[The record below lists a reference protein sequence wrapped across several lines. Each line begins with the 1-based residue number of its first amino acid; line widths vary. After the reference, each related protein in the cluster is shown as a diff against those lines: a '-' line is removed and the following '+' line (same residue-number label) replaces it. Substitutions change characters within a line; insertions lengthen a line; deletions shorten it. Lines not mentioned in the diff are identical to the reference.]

1 MNWKRKTAAHN
12 ESAYTWE
19 GGGAG
24 GEPER
29 ARGAAGGA
37 PRDGV
42 GRRRWAGPGTGTRR
56 RRRGRGAGIAVLA
69 CALGLTAA
77 GALSAAPG
85 PAAHAAIKTAADV
98 QPAAKAAVAPATH
111 AAGTPNFGPNVYVF
125 TPSMPQSQI
134 QATVNSIATQQVP
147 NQFGAQRYTLL
158 FEPGTYGSAADPLS
172 FQVGYYTQV
181 AGLGSSPKDVTING
195 SINVYNQCF
204 PTTDG
209 SSNCIALDNFW
220 RSLSNL
226 TINVTGQ
233 TGCESGTDFW
243 AVSQAAPMRRVNLTG
258 GTLSLMDY
266 CSAGPQYAS
275 GGFIAD
281 SSFSGGTVTN
291 GSQQQFLVRNTD
303 LDGWSNGVWNQVF
316 SGDPGAP
323 AQSFSS
329 TSGLAGGTNPYT
341 TLATSPQTEEEPFLQ
356 ASSTGTYSV
365 FVPALQHDTSGPSW
379 ASGTEAGTSVP
390 ISKFF
395 IASPS
400 TSIVAIDA
408 ALALG
413 QNLILSP
420 GVYDLKAPILIP
432 RPNTIVLG
440 LGFATLVPQNG
451 TAAIDALDPQG
462 VKLSGLIVD
471 AGPKSSAALVQL
483 GTALTSQLGSA
494 SDPALVQDVFFR
506 IGGEFAGTAANSLVV
521 DGSHVIL
528 DDIWAWRADHG
539 AGQTGTPD
547 QNGVGGGANGCFTC
561 DPAQTGLVVNG
572 NDVLAYG
579 LAVEHYLKDNVVW
592 NGQGGEVI
600 FFQNEMPYE
609 VPSQAAWMSSPT
621 TDGYPAFAIGS
632 KVTSFSGYGLGS
644 YSFFNQ
650 GADIHSATAF
660 SVPDTP
666 GVQLHDVFTRFLSGL
681 GGIDHVVNDTGAPVT
696 ADNPGP
702 SNVVSY
708 P

>member
-1 MNWKRKTAAHN
+1 MKLRRSRTTSA
-12 ESAYTWE
+12 ESALS
-19 GGGAG
+19 
-24 GEPER
+24 R
-29 ARGAAGGA
+29 
-37 PRDGV
+37 
-42 GRRRWAGPGTGTRR
+42 GRRR
-56 RRRGRGAGIAVLA
+56 
-69 CALGLTAA
+69 
-77 GALSAAPG
+77 
-85 PAAHAAIKTAADV
+85 
-98 QPAAKAAVAPATH
+98 AAVAGVSVLAGVLGVAGAGLAYSPAASATSARTAASVTPAHSATVTPATH
-111 AAGTPNFGPNVYVF
+111 VAGTPDFGPNVYVF

-134 QATVNSIATQQVP
+134 QATVDAIANQQIP
-147 NQFGAQRYTLL
+147 NQFGTQRYALL

-172 FQVGYYTQV
+172 FQVGYYTEV

-195 SINVYNQCF
+195 TINVYNQCF
-204 PTTDG
+204 G
-209 SSNCIALDNFW
+209 SDNCIALDNFW

-226 TINVTGQ
+226 SIDVTGQ
-233 TGCESGTDFW
+233 SGCQSGTDFW

-258 GTLSLMDY
+258 GNLSLMDY

-281 SSFSGGTVTN
+281 SSFSGGSVTN
-291 GSQQQFLVRNTD
+291 GSQQQFLVRNTN

-323 AQSFSS
+323 AQNF
-329 TSGLAGGTNPYT
+329 TGGNPGNANPYT
-341 TLATSPQTEEEPFLQ
+341 TLDTSPQTQEEPFLQ
-356 ASSTGTYSV
+356 TSSSGAYSV
-365 FVPALQHDTSGPSW
+365 FVPALQHNTSGPSW
-379 ASGTEAGTSVP
+379 ASGSTAGKALP

-395 IASPS
+395 IATPS
-400 TSIVAIDA
+400 TSILAIDA

-413 QNLILSP
+413 KDLILTP
-420 GVYDLKAPILIP
+420 GVYNLKAPILVS
-432 RPNTIVLG
+432 RPDTVVLG
-440 LGFATLVPQNG
+440 VGFPTLVPQNG
-451 TAAIDALDPQG
+451 TAAVQVLDPQG
-462 VKLSGLIVD
+462 VKLSSLIVD
-471 AGPKSSAALVQL
+471 AGPKNSPSLLQL
-483 GTALTSQLGSA
+483 GNALTTKLGSA

-506 IGGEFAGTAANSLVV
+506 IGGATAGTATDSLVV

-547 QNGVGGGANGCFTC
+547 QNGVGGGANGCFSTC
-561 DPAQTGLVVNG
+561 DVAQTGLVVNG

-579 LAVEHYLKDNVVW
+579 LAVEHYEKNEVVW

-621 TDGYPAFAIGS
+621 TDGYPAFLIGS

-650 GADIHSATAF
+650 GVDIHSATAF

-666 GVQLHDVFTRFLSGL
+666 GVQLHDVFTRFLSGM

>member
-1 MNWKRKTAAHN
+1 MLGVLGLAAAGVVTQAPAPQARAATTAADVTP
-12 ESAYTWE
+12 A
-19 GGGAG
+19 
-24 GEPER
+24 
-29 ARGAAGGA
+29 
-37 PRDGV
+37 
-42 GRRRWAGPGTGTRR
+42 
-56 RRRGRGAGIAVLA
+56 
-69 CALGLTAA
+69 
-77 GALSAAPG
+77 SAAVT
-85 PAAHAAIKTAADV
+85 PAAHAA
-98 QPAAKAAVAPATH
+98 
-111 AAGTPNFGPNVYVF
+111 GTPDFGPNVYVF

-134 QATVNSIATQQVP
+134 QATVNSIASQQVP
-147 NQFGAQRYTLL
+147 NQFGTQRYTLL

-233 TGCESGTDFW
+233 TGCQSGTDFW
-243 AVSQAAPMRRVNLTG
+243 AVSQAAPIRRVNLTG
-258 GTLSLMDY
+258 GNLSLMDY

-291 GSQQQFLVRNTD
+291 GSQQQFFVRNTN

-356 ASSTGTYSV
+356 TSSTGSYSV
-365 FVPALQHDTSGPSW
+365 FVPALRHDTSGPSW
-379 ASGTEAGTSVP
+379 SSGSTAGTSVP

-395 IASPS
+395 IATPS
-400 TSIVAIDA
+400 TSVLAIDA

-413 QNLILSP
+413 KDLILTP
-420 GVYDLKAPILIP
+420 GVYNLQAPILVS
-432 RPNTIVLG
+432 RPDTVVLG

-451 TAAIDALDPQG
+451 TAALQVLNPQG

-471 AGPKSSAALVQL
+471 AGPKNSADLVQL
-483 GTALTSQLGSA
+483 GTALTSKLGSA

-506 IGGEFAGTAANSLVV
+506 IGGATAGKATDSLVV
-521 DGSHVIL
+521 NGSHVIL

-547 QNGVGGGANGCFTC
+547 QNGVGGGANGCWTC
-561 DPAQTGLVVNG
+561 DEAQTGLVVNG

-579 LAVEHYLKDNVVW
+579 LAVEHYQKNEVVW

-609 VPSQAAWMSSPT
+609 PPNQAAWMSSPT
-621 TDGYPAFAIGS
+621 TDGYPAFVIGS

-644 YSFFNQ
+644 YCFFDQ

-660 SVPDTP
+660 SVPNTP
-666 GVQLHDVFTRFLSGL
+666 GVQLHDVFTRFLSGA
-681 GGIDHVVNDTGAPVT
+681 GGIDHVVNDTGAAVNST
-696 ADNPGP
+696 FNGP
-702 SNVVSY
+702 SDIVSY